1 MKFTTQLYY
10 VKPGEPEDLPAC
22 TQRPQRRPSKR
33 SKQGRVLALV
43 KHVDRRDYDYF
54 RNLKS
59 QYLNFWNNNNNH
71 LADFAE
77 KSL

>member
-43 KHVDRRDYDYF
+43 KHVDRRDYDYLEILSHNTLTIEYF
-54 RNLKS
+54 CRL
-59 QYLNFWNNNNNH
+59 L
-71 LADFAE
+71 E
-77 KSL
+77 V